1 MLKAIERLYAKYEN
15 RNVDLLIKQLNM
27 SNVTPYPKEV
37 YVNATVLTK
46 LAQMKRQ
53 IESIPTLPY

>member
-1 MLKAIERLYAKYEN
+1 MIEAIDRLYNKYEK
-15 RNVDLLIKQLNM
+15 RNVDLLIKQLNL
-27 SNVTPYPKEV
+27 SNSTSYPKEV

-53 IESIPTLPY
+53 NEKIPVLPY